1 MKKFIRKVA
10 ALGAGS
16 AMLVGTLGGALAAGE
31 TLADLPEPFIAGG
44 VYADVAMVVGADA
57 GSNDDAARTTVKG
70 YFDDFA
76 TGEGVGTILSSSDTE
91 KLYYGENLSQEFST
105 SLDDGDI
112 SDLWD
117 DGIDFRGESIE
128 THEEIV
134 IPAYTAERDTVYIAT
149 SGLTGEE
156 ELSLSP
162 ALYTNGANTSWGY
175 RYVFDENVEENIS
188 TDHEFKLDFLGMEI
202 RVSDTTALTNTVVIT
217 TGTQASIK
225 QDTTVDSGNGH
236 TIHIGTIFETK
247 VEVWVDDLSPKFLDE
262 GDEETFTIG
271 SDQIEVKIDDIG
283 YTDDVESRTVLAT
296 YGEDISTTVKDGD
309 AVQTELGMPDVDDK
323 ASDAVWSW
331 DIQVTTDEYFNNT
344 DFIGLEYN
352 QKVSKYD
359 DDPLPVHSGE
369 FFATPYNYI
378 TLDFEVPEPN
388 YVEYT
393 LEFDDSY
400 TINAT
405 IDEAVLLVTAVGRS
419 GENDGLD
426 IAGTDTDQV
435 AINGSAY
442 VYYLDND
449 GDWQGGDFANGT
461 TTGSCGS
468 TGHLCLEPSSDT
480 TKYVAFADLN
490 NAYNNY
496 TTATVATMYIED
508 VEADDENANT
518 GSQFQSNLSISGA
531 KLGATQGTA
540 EAGDLYYTKVATPAG
555 AAASTEIQSW
565 DDGALLSMYGI
576 KVTGSS
582 GDEDI
587 KAAVENDELFFW
599 VPEDEV
605 YGEVTFNVRT
615 TGSAVEPVLTSE
627 SGASAY
633 DNLILVGGPCVN
645 SLTAEYMGL
654 TYPACESASTIPE
667 NQAIIKLVEMN
678 GKSALIVA
686 GWEQADTQRA
696 ASKLSEGGLDATDSI
711 IVE

>member
-76 TGEGVGTILSSSDTE
+76 TGEGVGAITSSSDTE
-91 KLYYGENLSQEFST
+91 KLYFGENLTQEFSA
-105 SLDDGDI
+105 SLDDGDL
-112 SDLWD
+112 DGLWD

-134 IPAYTAERDTVYIAT
+134 IPAYTAEVDTVYVAT

-156 ELSLSP
+156 ELSLTP
-162 ALYTNGANTSWGY
+162 ALYTTGANTSWGY
-175 RYVFDENVEENIS
+175 RYVFDETIEDNIT
-188 TDHEFKLDFLGMEI
+188 TDHEFKIDFLGMEI
-202 RVSDTTALTNTVVIT
+202 RISDTTASTNTVVIT
-217 TGTQASIK
+217 TGTQASMK

-271 SDQIEVKIDDIG
+271 SDQIEVKVDDIG
-283 YTDDVESRTVLAT
+283 YTDDVESRTALVT

-309 AVQTELGMPDVDDK
+309 PVQTELGMPDVDDK
-323 ASDAVWSW
+323 SSNAVWGW
-331 DIQVTTDEYFNNT
+331 DIFVSTDEHFNNT
-344 DFIGLEYN
+344 DFIGIEYN
-352 QKVSKYD
+352 QKVSKHD
-359 DDPLPVHSGE
+359 DDPLPVLGGE
-369 FFATPYNYI
+369 FYATPYNYI
-378 TLDFEVPEPN
+378 TLDFEIPEQA
-388 YVEYT
+388 YQEYAF
-393 LEFDDSY
+393 EFDDSY
-400 TINAT
+400 TIDNATST
-405 IDEAVLLVTAVGRS
+405 IDEAVLLITAVGRS

-426 IAGTDTDQV
+426 MAGTDTDMV
-435 AINGSAY
+435 AVNASGH
-442 VYYLDND
+442 VWVMDND
-449 GDWQGGDFANGT
+449 GDWQGRGIANSTTIGT
-461 TTGSCGS
+461 GLSI
-468 TGHLCLEPSSDT
+468 EPSSDS
-480 TKYVAFADLN
+480 TKYITFYNTSGDVVDGTAN
-490 NAYNNY
+490 TIAY
-496 TTATVATMYIED
+496 VDIED
-508 VEADDENANT
+508 VESGDENAYT
-518 GSQFQSNLSISGA
+518 GTYLRANMTIASA

-540 EAGDLYYTKVATPAG
+540 EAGDLYYYRVVTPGLAT
-555 AAASTEIQSW
+555 AALTEIQSW
-565 DDGALLSMYGI
+565 DDGALMTMYGM

-587 KAAVENDELFFW
+587 KSAVENDEIYLW
-599 VPEDEV
+599 VPEDEA
-605 YGEVTFNVRT
+605 YGEITFNIRT

-633 DNLILVGGPCVN
+633 DNVILVGGPCVN